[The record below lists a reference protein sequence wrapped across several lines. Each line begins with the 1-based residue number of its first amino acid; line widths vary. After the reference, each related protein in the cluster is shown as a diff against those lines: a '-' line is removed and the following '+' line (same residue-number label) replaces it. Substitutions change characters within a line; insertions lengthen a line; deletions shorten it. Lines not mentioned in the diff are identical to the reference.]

1 MEHSVVLEVDKC
13 RGCTTCLHNCPTK
26 AIRVRNGKAMILADK
41 CIECGECIRVC
52 PYHAKIAQTDE
63 LSSVK
68 SYPYKV
74 ALIPP
79 TLIAQF
85 HQQYEIGDILLAIE
99 QLGFDLAVE
108 VAYGAEIAG
117 KALDIHLKKH
127 QGHAYISSA
136 CPAVVKLI
144 QERFPLLIDYILDLK
159 APVQITAE
167 YVKERLE
174 KEQGLKKEDI
184 GLFFITPCA
193 AKATDIATNMKEAH
207 IIDGAI
213 ALNKIYA
220 DIKKGLEKNK
230 QLPPQPMRAGSRGLK
245 WAVSGG
251 EAAFITE
258 KQTLNVDGIG
268 NIIDLL
274 EEIERGKL
282 NHIDFIEC
290 LACTGGCVGGCLT
303 VENTFVA
310 KKRLLTHVEDEAGK
324 GNTEVLSDEEI
335 ASIYESGKL
344 FRREPYRCEP
354 VKPLD
359 PDMGK
364 AIEKMFQID
373 EIANRLPGFNCGSC
387 GSPGC
392 RTLAEDIVQGKASEL
407 DCIFMLKEAITN
419 LSKDVLEISQK
430 VVPVMHHEG
439 DKDD

>member
-144 QERFPLLIDYILDLK
+144 QERFPLLDRLHIRFKSTGSDYGGVREGTVRK
-159 APVQITAE
+159 RTGF
-167 YVKERLE
+167 E
-174 KEQGLKKEDI
+174 KGRHW
-184 GLFFITPCA
+184 FVF
-193 AKATDIATNMKEAH
+193 
-207 IIDGAI
+207 
-213 ALNKIYA
+213 YY
-220 DIKKGLEKNK
+220 
-230 QLPPQPMRAGSRGLK
+230 
-245 WAVSGG
+245 
-251 EAAFITE
+251 
-258 KQTLNVDGIG
+258 TL
-268 NIIDLL
+268 
-274 EEIERGKL
+274 
-282 NHIDFIEC
+282 C
-290 LACTGGCVGGCLT
+290 C
-303 VENTFVA
+303 
-310 KKRLLTHVEDEAGK
+310 
-324 GNTEVLSDEEI
+324 
-335 ASIYESGKL
+335 
-344 FRREPYRCEP
+344 
-354 VKPLD
+354 
-359 PDMGK
+359 
-364 AIEKMFQID
+364 
-373 EIANRLPGFNCGSC
+373 
-387 GSPGC
+387 
-392 RTLAEDIVQGKASEL
+392 
-407 DCIFMLKEAITN
+407 
-419 LSKDVLEISQK
+419 
-430 VVPVMHHEG
+430 
-439 DKDD
+439 